1 MSHKKCSTKIVHDT
15 MKEFENK
22 KLKLRNNTVVKDR
35 KQAIAIALSQAENK
49 CTYSSKEYKIL
60 EIKVKEFLSFE
71 IKDKIPL
78 TRVIETRELIEY
90 YNKKKNIKKC
100 HKYERAL
107 WYLILTSIK
116 HGVKVSRNIWD
127 ELNTIKNIL

>member
-49 CTYSSKEYKIL
+49 CTYSSKEYKML

-78 TRVIETRELIEY
+78 TRVIETRELIDY
-90 YNKKKNIKKC
+90 Y
-100 HKYERAL
+100 Y
-107 WYLILTSIK
+107 YGT
-116 HGVKVSRNIWD
+116 V
-127 ELNTIKNIL
+127 IKNGISEKEHILYFKRVSEQMQPVFEQLKLLNI